1 MAEKGAQRKEK
12 TGVAEHGIYHEMFI
26 TLIFSIHDQVDGMP
40 FTDGGSGERN
50 KTNIQDFWLQA
61 TEVHCFYPFPTNLR

>member
-1 MAEKGAQRKEK
+1 MAEKRAQRKEK

-50 KTNIQDFWLQA
+50 KT
-61 TEVHCFYPFPTNLR
+61 